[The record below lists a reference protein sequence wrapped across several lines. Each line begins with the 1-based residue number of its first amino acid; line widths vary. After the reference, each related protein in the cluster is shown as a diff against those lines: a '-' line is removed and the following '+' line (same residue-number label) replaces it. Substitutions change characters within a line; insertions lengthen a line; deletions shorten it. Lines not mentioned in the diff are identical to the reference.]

1 MNIRELYIKTI
12 FCCMACDGDIA
23 KEEIALVKDI
33 TFKNEIFFNLDVEGL
48 INEYVALINDNG
60 VDFLNQYLNELSMQE
75 MSEIE
80 QMQIVSFAIDTI
92 PADNKIEYSE
102 VKFFKKIRKQLSLS
116 DEQILSKYPDVED
129 FLLPDINVDD
139 KLFWNDIVF
148 DKVSFDNI
156 DI

>member
-1 MNIRELYIKTI
+1 
-12 FCCMACDGDIA
+12 MACDGDIA

-92 PADNKIEYSE
+92 RADNKIEYSE

>member
-12 FCCMACDGDIA
+12 FCYMACDGDIA
-23 KEEIALVKDI
+23 KEEIALVKNI

-48 INEYVALINDNG
+48 INEYVALINDKG
-60 VDFLNQYLNELSMQE
+60 VDFLNQYFNELSMQE
-75 MSEIE
+75 MSEKE

-92 PADNKIEYSE
+92 RADNKIEYSE

>member
-92 PADNKIEYSE
+92 RADNKIEYSE